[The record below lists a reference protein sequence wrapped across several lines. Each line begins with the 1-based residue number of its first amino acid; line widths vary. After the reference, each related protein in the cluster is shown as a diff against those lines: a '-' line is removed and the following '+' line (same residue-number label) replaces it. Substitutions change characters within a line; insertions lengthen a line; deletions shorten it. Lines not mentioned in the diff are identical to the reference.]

1 MNLGLGEGILIL
13 FIAFVVV
20 GPKDLPKIGRAIG
33 KALRQLR
40 GLYGSVKQEM
50 NLDEALTAL
59 RKTVGAE
66 RGAPEELSALNRELK
81 QLGTLIDPG
90 KH

>member
-1 MNLGLGEGILIL
+1 MNLGLGEVLLIL
-13 FIAFVVV
+13 LIAFVVV

-50 NLDEALTAL
+50 NLDEELTAL
-59 RKTVGAE
+59 RKTVETEIGK
-66 RGAPEELSALNRELK
+66 PEADSGLSRELK
-81 QLGTLIDPG
+81 QLGKLVDPG